1 MRFRR
6 RGVRAENQRAGR
18 PGVLMRKLLP
28 AREPCSA
35 AEIASSPSQL
45 CRRSPR
51 PSEGGGGAARPGKE
65 RGLHTTQPSP
75 TPQHLGETPLLFRE
89 EGVRVSARARLGS
102 GPDCWIFGR
111 QRQERGRSKFPPLP
125 SAHFRGVQS
134 AHCAEV
140 LGEVGPCTVLLRK
153 GMRSTLFLHRSCVR
167 MSLSMWSHLKFSRPQ
182 RLRVPPSFLPL
193 HSGEPSVPTPGWGT

>member
-51 PSEGGGGAARPGKE
+51 PSEGGGGAARLGKE
-65 RGLHTTQPSP
+65 RGLHTTQPPP

-89 EGVRVSARARLGS
+89 EGVRVSVRARLGS
-102 GPDCWIFGR
+102 GPDSWIFGR
-111 QRQERGRSKFPPLP
+111 QRQERGRSKFPPLL
-125 SAHFRGVQS
+125 SAHFGGRAEYPLRRGSWRAGPIYSLTEKGHEEHLVS
-134 AHCAEV
+134 A
-140 LGEVGPCTVLLRK
+140 
-153 GMRSTLFLHRSCVR
+153 
-167 MSLSMWSHLKFSRPQ
+167 
-182 RLRVPPSFLPL
+182 
-193 HSGEPSVPTPGWGT
+193 